1 MGKEHPLI
9 KIIKDFPRVAKLKM
23 PSEKQC
29 ETLYQQYHVDE
40 IIEMLGKMENY
51 KKLTNYTNV
60 YLTITNWLNRDKV
73 KAQSTGRVITNDL
86 PEMITGERL
95 KENRAKIKQ
104 DGNWLDVR
112 KRNNGH

>member
-1 MGKEHPLI
+1 MKTEHPLI

-23 PSEKQC
+23 PTEKQC
-29 ETLYQQYHVDE
+29 ETLYQQYHADE
-40 IIEMLGKMENY
+40 IIEMLGNMENY

-86 PEMITGERL
+86 HEKITGERL
-95 KENRAKIKQ
+95 KENRTKIKP
-104 DGNWLDVR
+104 GWLIKNVR

>member
-1 MGKEHPLI
+1 MKKEHPLI
-9 KIIKDFPRVAKLKM
+9 NIIKDFPRVAKLKM

-29 ETLYQQYHVDE
+29 EILYQQYHVDE
-40 IIEMLGKMENY
+40 IIYMLGRMENY
-51 KKLTNYTNV
+51 RQLTRYTTV
-60 YLTITNWLNRDKV
+60 YFTISHWLNSDKA

-95 KENRAKIKQ
+95 KENRTKIKP
-104 DGNWLDVR
+104 GWLIKNVR